1 MGARLVMA
9 RKHTLTNNQ
18 IEEMFLKSRVALGLS
33 LSDGLPATVKEA
45 MCMGAFPIQTSTSC
59 AAEWFTDG
67 VGGILVKPNDIDA
80 TVTELLRVLGDD
92 QLVDNAMDINL
103 QQSEYLF
110 SSKVLTQ
117 KAKSLYSAVLE
128 EDI

>member
-1 MGARLVMA
+1 MGKRLVMA
-9 RKHTLTNNQ
+9 RKHTLNNNQ

-67 VGGILVKPNDIDA
+67 VGGILVEPNNVSA
-80 TVTELLRVLGDD
+80 TANALLHVLRDD
-92 QLVDNAMDINL
+92 PLVDNAMEINL
-103 QQSEYLF
+103 KQSEYLF
-110 SSKVLTQ
+110 SSKAVAQ
-117 KAKSLYSAVLE
+117 KAKNLYSSVLE
-128 EDI
+128 DNF